1 MKNRYYK
8 ILGLPDG
15 APLSDVRKQYRRL
28 VMQYHPDKNKSANA
42 EARFIEITEAYEIV
56 IGKRPLPNNTLCYT
70 AQKRTSRNKVN
81 AAEELK
87 KRQEEAKSR
96 YQEQKLREFMENELY
111 FRKLTKGFRWQVIKI
126 SAIVGLVLAL
136 AMSLDLLLP
145 HHYDVDK
152 VTAFHSNSAYG
163 LGGRQVSL
171 IQTEENGDFWL
182 EHFNSSLYYGNHEII
197 IESSWLFHNPI
208 RIQKQDKVRAFGF
221 PINFNV
227 FRMSPLLIPLLVLP
241 LFTIYYKRRKIAFTV
256 LYHFCYYG
264 VNGIMLLLLLTNDRW
279 AHILTLGFL

>member
-15 APLSDVRKQYRRL
+15 APLSDVRKQYRKL
-28 VMQYHPDKNKSANA
+28 VMQYHPDKNKSPSA
-42 EARFIEITEAYEIV
+42 EARFIEIKEAYEI
-56 IGKRPLPNNTLCYT
+56 IIRKRPLPYSAPRHQT
-70 AQKRTSRNKVN
+70 KRRTSKSDAN

-87 KRQEEAKSR
+87 RRTEEAKSR
-96 YQEQKLREFMENELY
+96 YEEQKLREFMENELY
-111 FRKLTKGFRWQVIKI
+111 FRKLTRGFRWQVMKI
-126 SAIVGLVLAL
+126 SALVGIVLAF
-136 AMSLDLLLP
+136 AMTLDLLLP
-145 HHYDVDK
+145 HHYKVDK
-152 VTAFHSNSAYG
+152 VIAFHSNTAYG
-163 LGGRQVSL
+163 LGGKKVSL
-171 IQTEENGDFWL
+171 IQTKENDEFWL

-227 FRMSPLLIPLLVLP
+227 FRLSPLLIPLLALP
-241 LFTIYYKRRKIAFTV
+241 LFTVFYKRRKIAFTV

-264 VNGIMLLLLLTNDRW
+264 VNGMMLTLLLTNDRW
-279 AHILTLGFL
+279 AHVLTLGFL